1 MLVPDVKSNEKL
13 SHYVGII
20 ERLIEGSLKTTDREI
35 RNIKG
40 YMEIFDK
47 RPDNIIM
54 GLKRRS
60 AKLQEG
66 MSDGEAEPE

>member
-1 MLVPDVKSNEKL
+1 
-13 SHYVGII
+13 
-20 ERLIEGSLKTTDREI
+20 
-35 RNIKG
+35 
-40 YMEIFDK
+40 MEIFDK

-66 MSDGEAEPE
+66 MSDGEAEPEQKELGSDEEEAEAE